1 MRDSHTTELYG
12 YGTMWCITV
21 VSRRL
26 SCVVVAGS
34 SLQCVQHAPPRSTP
48 EYTVRITYY
57 ESKTDVCPRTMRGA
71 RIANA
76 QSDTPRAGA
85 LW

>member
-34 SLQCVQHAPPRSTP
+34 SLQRTTRPSTVHA
-48 EYTVRITYY
+48 EYTADY
-57 ESKTDVCPRTMRGA
+57 ESKTDVRPRTMRGA

>member
-34 SLQCVQHAPPRSTP
+34 SLQRTTRPSTVHA
-48 EYTVRITYY
+48 EYTADY
-57 ESKTDVCPRTMRGA
+57 ESKTDVRPRTMRAERESQTRNRTRRGRA
-71 RIANA
+71 R
-76 QSDTPRAGA
+76 SGEP
-85 LW
+85 

>member
-26 SCVVVAGS
+26 SCARRGRGVLSAVRTTRPSTV
-34 SLQCVQHAPPRSTP
+34 HA
-48 EYTVRITYY
+48 EYTADY
-57 ESKTDVCPRTMRGA
+57 ESKTPMY
-71 RIANA
+71 
-76 QSDTPRAGA
+76 A
-85 LW
+85 LHALRP